1 MPQLPVP
8 PGDPDASVPTDG
20 PGLLDPSRYATHRTE
35 VRGTQLEYLHEGA
48 GRGGVPLLALHGWPE
63 TRRVW
68 WRAVPLLVAAGFEV
82 VAPDLRGFGGSAPGA
97 DGLGDVVAH
106 ALDMAALLGRLGE
119 ELGHERWVV
128 VGGDLGGPVGLELAL
143 RERALVD
150 RMALFNSP
158 LPRLADELM
167 VADDGRAL
175 QALPPVEA
183 LDYFVRQGRDADGLA
198 AELATPAARQ
208 AYVAGFYGPRGWA
221 APGAFDDP
229 AADFHAAPFADATS
243 FRATLRTYESV
254 FDREL
259 RTERPVFAPD
269 ADLRVLVLHGT
280 ADGVVAPDFGELAV
294 RAYPNAVGPV
304 RLEDCGHFVQ
314 WEAAEEL
321 VVHLTAFCS
330 DLLG

>member
-1 MPQLPVP
+1 VPEHPVP
-8 PGDPDASVPTDG
+8 SDHSDDLDPDRFTVHCAD
-20 PGLLDPSRYATHRTE
+20 
-35 VRGTQLEYLHEGA
+35 VRGTRIDYLHEGA
-48 GRGGVPLLALHGWPE
+48 GQGGVPLLALHGWPE

-106 ALDMAALLGRLGE
+106 ALDMAALLEQLGE
-119 ELGHERWVV
+119 QHGHERWVV
-128 VGGDLGGPVGLELAL
+128 AGGDLGGPVGLELAL
-143 RERALVD
+143 RERSLVD

-158 LPRLADELM
+158 LPRLDDELM
-167 VADDGRAL
+167 EAPDGTAL

-183 LDYFVRQGRDADGLA
+183 LDYFMRQGRDADGLA
-198 AELATPAARQ
+198 GELSTPESRQ
-208 AYVAGFYGPRGWA
+208 NYVAEFYGPRGWA
-221 APGAFDDP
+221 APGAFDDAD
-229 AADFHAAPFADATS
+229 AAFHAAPFADATS

-254 FDREL
+254 FDRDL

-269 ADLRVLVLHGT
+269 PDLRLLVLHGT

-294 RAYPNAVGPV
+294 RAYPNSVGPV
-304 RLEDCGHFVQ
+304 RLDGCGHFVQ
-314 WEAAEEL
+314 WEAAGEL

>member
-8 PGDPDASVPTDG
+8 PGPSDDPDE
-20 PGLLDPSRYATHRTE
+20 LDPSRFDAHRTE

-68 WRAVPLLVAAGFEV
+68 WRAVPLLVDAGFEV

-106 ALDMAALLGRLGE
+106 ALDMAALLERLGE
-119 ELGHERWVV
+119 EIGHDRWVV
-128 VGGDLGGPVGLELAL
+128 AGGDLGGPVGLELAL
-143 RERALVD
+143 RERTLVD

-158 LPRLADELM
+158 LPRLADDLM
-167 VADDGRAL
+167 VAPDGSAL

-198 AELATPAARQ
+198 AELDTPEARQ
-208 AYVAGFYGPRGWA
+208 GYVAGFYGPRGWA
-221 APGAFDDP
+221 APDAFDD
-229 AADFHAAPFADATS
+229 AAAAFHAAPFADAAS
-243 FRATLRTYESV
+243 FRSTLRTYESV
-254 FDREL
+254 FDRDL

-269 ADLRVLVLHGT
+269 PDLRVLVLHGN

-294 RAYPNAVGPV
+294 RAYPNSVGPV
-304 RLEDCGHFVQ
+304 RLEGCGHFVQ
-314 WEAAEEL
+314 WEAAAEL
-321 VVHLTAFCS
+321 VAHLTAFCS

>member
-1 MPQLPVP
+1 MPEQPVTPDLP
-8 PGDPDASVPTDG
+8 AE
-20 PGLLDPSRYATHRTE
+20 LDPARFAAHDAE
-35 VRGTQLEYLHEGA
+35 VRGTRIEYLHEGA

-68 WRAVPLLVAAGFEV
+68 WRAVPLLVDAGFEV

-106 ALDMAALLGRLGE
+106 ALDLAALLGQLGE
-119 ELGHERWVV
+119 QLGHERWVV
-128 VGGDLGGPVGLELAL
+128 AGGDLGGPVGLELAL
-143 RERALVD
+143 RERAAVD

-167 VADDGRAL
+167 LAPDGTAL

-183 LDYFVRQGRDADGLA
+183 LDYFMRQGRDADGLA
-198 AELATPAARQ
+198 AELSSPTERQ
-208 AYVAGFYGPRGWA
+208 DYVAEFYGPRGWA
-221 APGAFDDP
+221 APGAFDDV
-229 AADFHAAPFADATS
+229 AAAFHAAPFADATS

-254 FDREL
+254 FDRDL

-269 ADLRVLVLHGT
+269 PDLRVLVLHGT
-280 ADGVVAPDFGELAV
+280 ADGVVAPDFGELAM
-294 RAYPNAVGPV
+294 RAYPNSVGPV
-304 RLEDCGHFVQ
+304 RLEGCGHFVQ
-314 WEAAEEL
+314 WEAADEL
-321 VVHLTAFCS
+321 VAHLTAFCS